1 MIILDTNVLSEPM
14 RADGNVAVAAWLDRQ
29 IIDTLYLTTVNLA
42 ELLLGIELLPLGL
55 RRSKLKARI
64 GEIVN
69 VFGERRTL
77 VVDARAARLFSV
89 LVARARAAGLAVL
102 SDIGMAMVKTTNALP
117 EPARGGAYTDRG
129 SGYRGGGAELFWAGS
144 VVGGG
149 FPGRDLTVRGWGVSR
164 NDDRSA
170 LTAGCGGGL
179 PIWPGRATMAVAE
192 EMGGQDD
199 RSGDPWRQGGDAA
212 GYWRA

>member
-64 GEIVN
+64 DEIVN

-77 VVDARAARLFSV
+77 VFDARATRFVAV
-89 LVARARAAGLAVL
+89 LVARARAAGYA
-102 SDIGMAMVKTTNALP
+102 I
-117 EPARGGAYTDRG
+117 
-129 SGYRGGGAELFWAGS
+129 
-144 VVGGG
+144 
-149 FPGRDLTVRGWGVSR
+149 
-164 NDDRSA
+164 
-170 LTAGCGGGL
+170 
-179 PIWPGRATMAVAE
+179 AVAD
-192 EMGGQDD
+192 GQIAAIAAAHGFSVATRDTAPFVAAGI
-199 RSGDPWRQGGDAA
+199 SVIDPWSPMPED
-212 GYWRA
+212 